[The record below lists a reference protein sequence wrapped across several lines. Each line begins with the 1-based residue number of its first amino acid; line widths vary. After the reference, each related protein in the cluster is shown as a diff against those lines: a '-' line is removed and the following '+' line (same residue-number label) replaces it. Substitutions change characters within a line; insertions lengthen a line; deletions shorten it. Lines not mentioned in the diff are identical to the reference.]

1 MLISHMFNKICSLVN
16 SLNILIWELVLKIS
30 QEKVIRLCSF
40 GRNTNS
46 KNGVFLKL
54 RLFPTPVFFCL
65 EVFQGTCQRCANVWK
80 KVLSRFEKLHHL
92 AFTNLQISGP
102 GANVSL
108 SKCYRGSPWTLN
120 GL

>member
-1 MLISHMFNKICSLVN
+1 MFNKICSLEN
-16 SLNILIWELVLKIS
+16 SLNISFWEHVLKPS
-30 QEKVIRLCSF
+30 QKKVISTCSF
-40 GRNTNS
+40 DLNTNS

-54 RLFPTPVFFCL
+54 RVFPTPVFFCAG
-65 EVFQGTCQRCANVWK
+65 VFQGICQRCVNVRK

-92 AFTNLQISGP
+92 AFTNLQISGA
-102 GANVSL
+102 GANVLL